1 MHTKFTSDKVL
12 IYIRR
17 NEIPLTC
24 VAVGENDSE
33 DRGAVLS
40 LRESFGN
47 YCLEV
52 LKCVERSHLD
62 SVLVKCC
69 NEKSI
74 KFFWQVVQ
82 EREPDYISFND
93 RSR

>member
-1 MHTKFTSDKVL
+1 MED
-12 IYIRR
+12 
-17 NEIPLTC
+17 
-24 VAVGENDSE
+24 GDSE
-33 DRGAVLS
+33 DRGTFLS

-52 LKCVERSHLD
+52 LKCVERSLLD

-74 KFFWQVVQ
+74 RFFWQVVE
-82 EREPDYISFND
+82 EREPDYMSLND